1 MAETTLRVQFYCCPL
16 SLKQAL
22 KCRYMFRK
30 PSEQVNL
37 SGKQLY
43 LITNKTTNL
52 LLQPK
57 VVMRKDTVETAD
69 DEMYTVQRN
78 DEESLVP
85 LSTQRLEIMS

>member
-1 MAETTLRVQFYCCPL
+1 
-16 SLKQAL
+16 
-22 KCRYMFRK
+22 MFRK